1 MQGKSDY
8 DENSRRFVKCME
20 ESRKQKVELME
31 SLRGKNYENERLLG
45 ENEKLAEENLRLKE
59 SHSKFRLQSQQEL
72 AEIEKQIFNL
82 EMIAT
87 EGKKFQTKLALTE
100 DKLAKQRDYFEKHL
114 DQRNQEIANLEFSV
128 SQLQNKLQQHI
139 QSGKT
144 TYEKRPDLK
153 EAQLK
158 RIQEA
163 NKQLCKEK
171 SDLHERYQA
180 LALKNA
186 EQDKKIVE
194 YCEKLQKLESEL
206 KMNKEA
212 SLMNPSIQSQL
223 YERQKRE
230 AKLLN
235 RVQELMKGSDEK
247 ANKTSE
253 LQQLRM
259 SVVSLQERLKKTEEL
274 NKALALTFQEA
285 KDVAKESISKLESE
299 KSLLEAEVR
308 KTTEL
313 FAAEK
318 EARENYASA
327 ASASKSRLEKL
338 QTECGIQRASILE
351 FKRVSEQMQE
361 LAATSKAEL
370 EKQSE
375 LGERLRKEAD
385 TLKSELESCKSEC
398 DVVKK
403 ERETLQSELKKA
415 KNSEAASEAKFA
427 SLKEAV
433 QKKTSAIKIQFEAAS
448 KELRKSKSAVS
459 DLQKSLDE
467 TKGWL
472 EDTQQE
478 LAAKAGE
485 NEQLRSKAREH
496 EHEAKTLTS
505 EIERLR
511 LKEEELNEKIETL
524 STNLQKKAAE
534 LAEKDREIEK
544 IKAKTASD
552 ADEVLKKEKASLE
565 TVIASLTE
573 KNQQL
578 DGKRAQLEEEV
589 GKLRKS
595 EETVRASLSGLQS
608 ENAALSDSCRK
619 IAKVLNANYPGPDV
633 QGGDAENHESPDV
646 ILESMLAAYESKL
659 EEKDRKLASLAEQ
672 LDLLNQ
678 KIYAFGKEA
687 GKGESLQGENANLQQ
702 KLKILMADK
711 RRLETQVD
719 ELTAEKEKMIELL
732 SMSECKILELESDR
746 EQSQD
751 HEAVKE
757 KFLKAKKVI
766 KKQINKIQVLEQESR
781 ELKSVL
787 LTVKIKECDL
797 DDLKKQVDRQRNEIS
812 TLKLK
817 EQQRIGKMKQAAKN
831 ALLANLSAG
840 QTDLHYEGCMEL
852 LKGLAAKYDSEP
864 RHADKFSFCKTL
876 MHRLIAE
883 RNPKEI
889 GQEIDR
895 FLKQNATSK

>member
-1 MQGKSDY
+1 MQRKSDY

-72 AEIEKQIFNL
+72 AEIEKQILNL

-100 DKLAKQRDYFEKHL
+100 DKLAKQREYFEKHL
-114 DQRNQEIANLEFSV
+114 DQRNQEIANLELSV
-128 SQLQNKLQQHI
+128 SQLQNKLQLQI
-139 QSGKT
+139 QSGK

-171 SDLHERYQA
+171 SDLHAKYQA
-180 LALKNA
+180 LAFKNA

-194 YCEKLQKLESEL
+194 YCEKLRKLESEL

-235 RVQELMKGSDEK
+235 RVHELIKGSDEK

-285 KDVAKESISKLESE
+285 KDVAKESISRLESE
-299 KSLLEAEVR
+299 KSLLEAEVK

-327 ASASKSRLEKL
+327 ASASKTRLEKL

-351 FKRVSEQMQE
+351 FKQVSEQMQQ
-361 LAATSKAEL
+361 LATTSKAEL
-370 EKQSE
+370 QKQSE

-385 TLKSELESCKSEC
+385 ALKSELESCKAES

-403 ERETLQSELKKA
+403 ERETLQVELKKA

-433 QKKTSAIKIQFEAAS
+433 QKKTSAIKLQFEAAS
-448 KELRKSKSAVS
+448 KELRKSKSTVS

-467 TKGWL
+467 TKGQL
-472 EDTQQE
+472 EDAQQE

-485 NEQLRSKAREH
+485 NEKLRSTAREH
-496 EHEAKTLTS
+496 EDEAKTLTS

-511 LKEEELNEKIETL
+511 LKEEELNQKIETL
-524 STNLQKKAAE
+524 STNLEKKAAQ

-552 ADEVLKKEKASLE
+552 VDEVLKKEKASVE
-565 TVIASLTE
+565 EAIASLTE

-595 EETVRASLSGLQS
+595 EESVRASLSGLQS
-608 ENAALSDSCRK
+608 ENAALSDYCRK
-619 IAKVLNANYPGPDV
+619 IAKVLNANYPGPDI
-633 QGGDAENHESPDV
+633 QGGDAENQQSPDV
-646 ILESMLAAYESKL
+646 ILESVLAAYESKL

-751 HEAVKE
+751 HEAVKD

-817 EQQRIGKMKQAAKN
+817 EQQRMGKMKQAAKN
-831 ALLANLSAG
+831 ALLANLSG

-852 LKGLAAKYDSEP
+852 LKGLVAKYDREP
-864 RHADKFSFCKTL
+864 SHADKFGFCKTL